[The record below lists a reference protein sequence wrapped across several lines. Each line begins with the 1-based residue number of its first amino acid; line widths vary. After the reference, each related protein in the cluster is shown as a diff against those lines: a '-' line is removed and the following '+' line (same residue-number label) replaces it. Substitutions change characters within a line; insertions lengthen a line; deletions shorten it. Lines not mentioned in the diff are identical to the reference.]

1 MTRLVPIVCGQVFTL
16 VVGVLGLK
24 LVSQFLSPEIF
35 GTYALLLTLTGLGM
49 QFTHAGLY
57 NHAIRCWQREA
68 AVNRAA
74 YLGFLWREHWRAT
87 GPLVW
92 LVTGVG
98 VGVGLWQGEAFW
110 LWSVSVLVLA
120 NVAQTSS
127 GLAQGVLNA
136 AERHWAVFGVTGSAL
151 ATRTLLP
158 LAAVAW
164 LGPSLPVLMSGL
176 GASAMTVT
184 CLLLALAGP
193 AGRRRDAD
201 AVAQARWTD
210 ELRGYTQPYFW
221 LGVGGWLLQSADRW
235 LVFAFFDDRR
245 TGLFALASSLGGII
259 PAMLAGTM
267 LQISFP
273 RVFRLA
279 DEAVVSGDWTTVARH
294 CDRLTA
300 VYLTAAVAGLL
311 GLAGLGP
318 HLVGWLVDARFAPAL
333 PLVLAA
339 GMATVSVQVNQ
350 FYYLL
355 LQGQQRGTKMVSVM
369 SAVAGVKT
377 LGSAL
382 AAWVSW
388 ECFLGWQC
396 VSVGVSAL
404 LGRQLIRR
412 AALGDA

>member
-24 LVSQFLSPEIF
+24 LVSEFLSPEIF

-57 NHAIRCWQREA
+57 NHAIRCWQREDA
-68 AVNRAA
+68 GNRAD
-74 YLGFLWREHWRAT
+74 YTGFLWREHWRAT
-87 GPLVW
+87 RPLVW
-92 LVTGVG
+92 LVAA
-98 VGVGLWQGEAFW
+98 VGLGVWLWRGEAFW
-110 LWSVSVLVLA
+110 LWSVPVLMLA

-127 GLAQGVLNA
+127 GMAQGVLNA
-136 AERHWAVFGVTGSAL
+136 AERHWAVFGVTGTAL

-158 LAAVAW
+158 LAAAVA
-164 LGPSLPVLMSGL
+164 LGPSLPALLGGL
-176 GASAMTVT
+176 TAHALAVIG
-184 CLLLALAGP
+184 LLLVLAGRVGRSGAVK
-193 AGRRRDAD
+193 AGT
-201 AVAQARWTD
+201 QARWTD
-210 ELRGYTQPYFW
+210 ELRGYTRAYFW

-235 LVFAFFDDRR
+235 LGFALFDDRR
-245 TGLFALASSLGGII
+245 TGLFALASSLAGII
-259 PAMLAGTM
+259 PTILAGTM
-267 LQISFP
+267 LQMSFP

-279 DEAVVSGDWTTVARH
+279 DAAAGSDKWTHVARH

-300 VYLTAAVAGLL
+300 VYLTAAVVGLL
-311 GLAGLGP
+311 GLAWLGP

-339 GMATVSVQVNQ
+339 GLATVSVQVNQ

-355 LQGQQRGTKMVSVM
+355 LQGQQRGAKMVAVM
-369 SAVAGVKT
+369 GAVAGVKT

-388 ECFLGWQC
+388 EWFLGWQC
-396 VSVGVSAL
+396 ASVAVSAL

-412 AALGDA
+412 AALGQA